1 MEKEN
6 ILSELRKNIQEDKF
20 IKIVFSDRQN
30 GEFNK
35 IIIKSLSLKNGKN
48 IQIESFKDNKAFH
61 KNIELDHFQEI
72 EDILKGYMENFKQ
85 ILLQIE
91 NLDISFIKKKES
103 FTKKINKN
111 NLIKNYIEHNKK
123 KQYILNEGDKIDFL
137 IELGLMSTEGKILKS
152 SYNKFRQI
160 NKYLEFIDDVI
171 EELKSKKLIDN
182 HINVL
187 DFGCGKSYLTFALY
201 YYLKHYRKDLSFSIV
216 GLDLKKDVI
225 EFCNKLAQKL
235 NYENLEFLNG
245 NIKDY
250 DRAKEVDLVFSLHAC
265 NNATDYSLEKA
276 LSLNAKAILA
286 VPCCHHEFFE
296 KIQKNKNSEFYNTLK
311 IMVDNGVVLDK
322 FATLATDSFRSSEFY
337 NTLKIMVDNGVVLD
351 KFATLATDSFRSL
364 ALELCGYKT
373 KMIEF
378 IDMEHTPKN
387 ILIKAI
393 KSKPSNLKEKLK
405 EYNKLKEFLG
415 IQPLLEELTKK
426 YFLIDTNT
434 EIPYN

>member
-6 ILSELRKNIQEDKF
+6 ILFELIKNIQEDKL
-20 IKIVFSDRQN
+20 IKIVFSDRKS
-30 GEFNK
+30 GDFNK
-35 IIIKSLSLKNGKN
+35 VIIKPIILKSTKN

-61 KNIELDHFQEI
+61 KNIDLNNLQEL
-72 EDILKGYMENFKQ
+72 EDNLKEYIDNFKQ

-91 NLDISFIKKKES
+91 GLDISFIRKKENFS
-103 FTKKINKN
+103 RKEKDS
-111 NLIKNYIEHNKK
+111 NLIKTSNEHNKK

-137 IELGLMSTEGKILKS
+137 IELGLMSVEGKILKS
-152 SYNKFRQI
+152 SYNKFKQI

-171 EELKSKKLIDN
+171 EELKAKKLITN

-201 YYLKHYRKDLSFSIV
+201 YYLKNYRKDLTFSIV

-225 EFCNKLAQKL
+225 EFCNKLAKKL
-235 NYENLEFLNG
+235 NHENLEFLNG

-250 DRAKEVDLVFSLHAC
+250 DKSKEVDLVFSLHAC

-276 LSLNAKAILA
+276 LSLDAKAILA

-311 IMVDNGVVLDK
+311 IM
-322 FATLATDSFRSSEFY
+322 A
-337 NTLKIMVDNGVVLD
+337 DNGVVLD

-364 ALELCGYKT
+364 SLELCGYKT

-393 KSKPSNLKEKLK
+393 KSKSSNLKEKLV

-415 IQPLLEELTKK
+415 IKPLLEDLIKK

>member
-6 ILSELRKNIQEDKF
+6 ILFESIKNIQEDKL
-20 IKIVFSDRQN
+20 IKIVFSDRKS
-30 GEFNK
+30 GDFNK
-35 IIIKSLSLKNGKN
+35 VIIKPIILKSVKN

-61 KNIELDHFQEI
+61 KNIDLNNLKEL
-72 EDILKGYMENFKQ
+72 EDNLKEYIDNFKQ

-91 NLDISFIKKKES
+91 GSDISFIRKKENFS
-103 FTKKINKN
+103 RKEKES
-111 NLIKNYIEHNKK
+111 NLIKTSNEHNKK

-137 IELGLMSTEGKILKS
+137 IELGLMSVEGKILKS
-152 SYNKFRQI
+152 SYNKFKQI

-171 EELKSKKLIDN
+171 EELKAKKLITN

-187 DFGCGKSYLTFALY
+187 DFGFGKSYLTFALY
-201 YYLKHYRKDLSFSIV
+201 YYLKNYRKDLTFSIV

-225 EFCNKLAQKL
+225 EFCNKLAKKL

-250 DRAKEVDLVFSLHAC
+250 NKSKEVDLVFSLHAC

-276 LSLNAKAILA
+276 LSLDAKAILA

-311 IMVDNGVVLDK
+311 IM
-322 FATLATDSFRSSEFY
+322 A
-337 NTLKIMVDNGVVLD
+337 DNGVVLD

-364 ALELCGYKT
+364 SLELCRYKT

-393 KSKPSNLKEKLK
+393 KSKSSNLKEKLT

-415 IQPLLEELTKK
+415 IKPLLEDLIKK
-426 YFLIDTNT
+426 YFSIDTNT

>member
-6 ILSELRKNIQEDKF
+6 VLFELKKNIQEDKL
-20 IKIVFSDRQN
+20 IKIVFSDRKS
-30 GEFNK
+30 GDFNK
-35 IIIKSLSLKNGKN
+35 VIIKPIILKSTKN

-61 KNIELDHFQEI
+61 KNIDLNNLQELEN
-72 EDILKGYMENFKQ
+72 ILKEYIENFKQ

-91 NLDISFIKKKES
+91 GADISFIRKKES
-103 FTKKINKN
+103 FSRKEKES
-111 NLIKNYIEHNKK
+111 NLVKSSNEHNKK

-137 IELGLMSTEGKILKS
+137 IELGLMSVEGKILKS
-152 SYNKFRQI
+152 SYNKFKQI

-171 EELKSKKLIDN
+171 EELKAKKLITN

-201 YYLKHYRKDLSFSIV
+201 YYLKNYRKDLTFSIV

-225 EFCNKLAQKL
+225 EFCNKLAKKL

-250 DRAKEVDLVFSLHAC
+250 DKSKEVDLVFSLHAC

-276 LSLNAKAILA
+276 LSLDAKAILA

-296 KIQKNKNSEFYNTLK
+296 KIQKNKNSEFHNTLK
-311 IMVDNGVVLDK
+311 IM
-322 FATLATDSFRSSEFY
+322 A
-337 NTLKIMVDNGVVLD
+337 DNGVVLD

-364 ALELCGYKT
+364 SLELCGYKT
-373 KMIEF
+373 RMIEF

-393 KSKPSNLKEKLK
+393 KSKSSDLKEKLV

-415 IQPLLEELTKK
+415 IKPLLEDLIRK
-426 YFLIDTNT
+426 YFFIDTNT

>member
-6 ILSELRKNIQEDKF
+6 ILFELIKNIQEDKL
-20 IKIVFSDRQN
+20 IKIVFSDRKS
-30 GEFNK
+30 GDFNK
-35 IIIKSLSLKNGKN
+35 VIIKPIILKSTRS

-61 KNIELDHFQEI
+61 KNIDLNNLQEL
-72 EDILKGYMENFKQ
+72 EDSLKEYIDNFKQ

-91 NLDISFIKKKES
+91 GSDISFIRKKENFS
-103 FTKKINKN
+103 RKEKES
-111 NLIKNYIEHNKK
+111 NLIKTSNEHNKK

-137 IELGLMSTEGKILKS
+137 IELGLMSVEGKILKS
-152 SYNKFRQI
+152 SFNKFKQI

-171 EELKSKKLIDN
+171 EDLKAKKLITN

-201 YYLKHYRKDLSFSIV
+201 YYLKNYRKDLTFSIV

-225 EFCNKLAQKL
+225 AFCNKLAKKL

-250 DRAKEVDLVFSLHAC
+250 DKSKEVDLVFSLHAC

-276 LSLNAKAILA
+276 LSLDAKAILA

-311 IMVDNGVVLDK
+311 IM
-322 FATLATDSFRSSEFY
+322 A
-337 NTLKIMVDNGVVLD
+337 DNGVVLD

-364 ALELCGYKT
+364 SLELCGYKT

-393 KSKPSNLKEKLK
+393 KSKSSNLKEKLV

-415 IQPLLEELTKK
+415 IEPLLEDLIKK

>member
-6 ILSELRKNIQEDKF
+6 ILFELIKNIQEDKL
-20 IKIVFSDRQN
+20 IKVVFSDRKS
-30 GEFNK
+30 GDFNK
-35 IIIKSLSLKNGKN
+35 VIIKPIILKSTRN

-61 KNIELDHFQEI
+61 KNIDLNNLQEL
-72 EDILKGYMENFKQ
+72 EDSLKEYIDNFKQ

-91 NLDISFIKKKES
+91 GSDISFIRKKES
-103 FTKKINKN
+103 FSRKEKES
-111 NLIKNYIEHNKK
+111 NLIKTSNEHNKK

-137 IELGLMSTEGKILKS
+137 IELGLMSVEGKILKS
-152 SYNKFRQI
+152 SFNKFKQI

-171 EELKSKKLIDN
+171 EELKAKKLITN

-201 YYLKHYRKDLSFSIV
+201 YYLKNYRKDLTFSIV

-225 EFCNKLAQKL
+225 AFCNKLAKKL

-250 DRAKEVDLVFSLHAC
+250 DKSKEVDLVFSLHAC

-276 LSLNAKAILA
+276 LSLDAKAILA

-311 IMVDNGVVLDK
+311 IM
-322 FATLATDSFRSSEFY
+322 A
-337 NTLKIMVDNGVVLD
+337 DNGVVLD

-364 ALELCGYKT
+364 SLELCGYKT

-393 KSKPSNLKEKLK
+393 KSKSSNLKEKLV

-415 IQPLLEELTKK
+415 IKPLLEDLIKK

>member
-6 ILSELRKNIQEDKF
+6 ILFELIKNIQEDKL
-20 IKIVFSDRQN
+20 IKIVFSDRKS
-30 GEFNK
+30 GDFNK
-35 IIIKSLSLKNGKN
+35 VIIKPIILKSAKN

-61 KNIELDHFQEI
+61 KNIDLNNLQEL
-72 EDILKGYMENFKQ
+72 EDNLKEYIDNFKQ

-91 NLDISFIKKKES
+91 GSDISFIRKKENFS
-103 FTKKINKN
+103 RKEKDS
-111 NLIKNYIEHNKK
+111 NLIKTSNEHNKK

-137 IELGLMSTEGKILKS
+137 IELGLMSVEGKILKS
-152 SYNKFRQI
+152 SFNKFKQI

-171 EELKSKKLIDN
+171 EELKAKKLITN

-201 YYLKHYRKDLSFSIV
+201 YYLKNYRKDLTFSIV

-225 EFCNKLAQKL
+225 EFCNKLAKKL

-250 DRAKEVDLVFSLHAC
+250 DKSKEVDLVFSLHAC

-276 LSLNAKAILA
+276 LSLDAKAILA

-311 IMVDNGVVLDK
+311 IM
-322 FATLATDSFRSSEFY
+322 A
-337 NTLKIMVDNGVVLD
+337 DNGVVLD

-364 ALELCGYKT
+364 SLELCGYKT

-393 KSKPSNLKEKLK
+393 KSKSSNLKEKLT

-415 IQPLLEELTKK
+415 IKPLLEDLIKK

>member
-1 MEKEN
+1 MYY
-6 ILSELRKNIQEDKF
+6 LSWKKNIQEDKL
-20 IKIVFSDRQN
+20 IKIVFSDRKS
-30 GEFNK
+30 GDFNK
-35 IIIKSLSLKNGKN
+35 VIIKPIILKSTKN

-61 KNIELDHFQEI
+61 KNIDLNNLQEL
-72 EDILKGYMENFKQ
+72 EDNLKEYIDNFKQ

-91 NLDISFIKKKES
+91 GSDISFIRKKENFS
-103 FTKKINKN
+103 RKEKES
-111 NLIKNYIEHNKK
+111 NLIKTSNEHNKK

-137 IELGLMSTEGKILKS
+137 IELGLMSVEGKILKS
-152 SYNKFRQI
+152 SFNKFKQI

-171 EELKSKKLIDN
+171 EELKAKKLITN

-201 YYLKHYRKDLSFSIV
+201 YYLKNYRKDLTFSIV

-225 EFCNKLAQKL
+225 EFCNKLAKKL

-250 DRAKEVDLVFSLHAC
+250 DKSKEVDLVFSLHAC

-276 LSLNAKAILA
+276 LSLDAKAILA

-311 IMVDNGVVLDK
+311 IM
-322 FATLATDSFRSSEFY
+322 A
-337 NTLKIMVDNGVVLD
+337 DNGVVLD

-364 ALELCGYKT
+364 SLELCGYKT

-393 KSKPSNLKEKLK
+393 KSKSSNLKEKLV

-415 IQPLLEELTKK
+415 IKPLLEDLIKK

>member
-6 ILSELRKNIQEDKF
+6 MLSELKKYIQEEKF
-20 IKIVFSDRQN
+20 IKIVFSDKKN
-30 GEFNK
+30 GNFSK
-35 IIIKSLSLKNGKN
+35 IIIKPLSLKTGKN

-61 KNIELDHFQEI
+61 KNIELNNLQEI
-72 EDILKGYMENFKQ
+72 ENILKEYIENFKQ

-91 NLDISFIKKKES
+91 NLDISFMKKKER
-103 FTKKINKN
+103 FIKKENKN
-111 NLIKNYIEHNKK
+111 NLIKNSNEHNKK

-137 IELGLMSTEGKILKS
+137 IELGLMSAEGKILKS
-152 SYNKFRQI
+152 SYSKFKQI

-182 HINVL
+182 HINIL

-201 YYLKHYRKDLSFSIV
+201 YYLKHYRKDLTFSIV

-235 NYENLEFLNG
+235 NYENLQFLNG

-250 DRAKEVDLVFSLHAC
+250 DRTLEVDLVFSLHAC

-296 KIQKNKNSEFYNTLK
+296 KIQKNKNSKFYDNLK
-311 IMVDNGVVLDK
+311 IMADNGIALDK
-322 FATLATDSFRSSEFY
+322 FAS
-337 NTLKIMVDNGVVLD
+337 
-351 KFATLATDSFRSL
+351 LATDSFRSL

-393 KSKPSNLKEKLK
+393 KSKSSNLKEKLI
-405 EYNKLKEFLG
+405 EYSKLKEFLG
-415 IQPLLEELTKK
+415 IQPLLEELTRK
-426 YFLIDTNT
+426 YFLIDTNI

>member
-6 ILSELRKNIQEDKF
+6 ILFELIKNIQDDKL
-20 IKIVFSDRQN
+20 IKIVFSDRKS
-30 GEFNK
+30 GDFNK
-35 IIIKSLSLKNGKN
+35 VIIKPIILKSAKN

-61 KNIELDHFQEI
+61 KNIDLNNLQELEN
-72 EDILKGYMENFKQ
+72 ILKEYIENFKQ

-91 NLDISFIKKKES
+91 GADISFIRKKES
-103 FTKKINKN
+103 FSRKEKES
-111 NLIKNYIEHNKK
+111 NLIKTSNEHNKK

-137 IELGLMSTEGKILKS
+137 IELGLMSVEGKILKS
-152 SYNKFRQI
+152 SYNKFKQI

-171 EELKSKKLIDN
+171 EELKAKKLITN

-201 YYLKHYRKDLSFSIV
+201 YYLKNYRKDLTFSIV

-225 EFCNKLAQKL
+225 EFCNKLAKKL

-250 DRAKEVDLVFSLHAC
+250 DKSKEVDLVFSLHAC

-276 LSLNAKAILA
+276 LSLDAKAILT

-296 KIQKNKNSEFYNTLK
+296 KIQKNKNSEFHNTLK
-311 IMVDNGVVLDK
+311 IM
-322 FATLATDSFRSSEFY
+322 A
-337 NTLKIMVDNGVVLD
+337 DNGVVLD

-364 ALELCGYKT
+364 SLELCGYKT

-393 KSKPSNLKEKLK
+393 KSKSSDLKEKLV

-415 IQPLLEELTKK
+415 IKPLLEDLIKK

>member
-6 ILSELRKNIQEDKF
+6 ILFELKKNIQEDKL
-20 IKIVFSDRQN
+20 IKIVFSDRQS
-30 GEFNK
+30 GDFNK
-35 IIIKSLSLKNGKN
+35 VIIKPIILKSTKN

-61 KNIELDHFQEI
+61 KNIDLNNLQELEN
-72 EDILKGYMENFKQ
+72 ILKECIENFKQ

-91 NLDISFIKKKES
+91 SSDISFIRKKES
-103 FTKKINKN
+103 FSRKEKES
-111 NLIKNYIEHNKK
+111 NLIKTSNEHNKK

-137 IELGLMSTEGKILKS
+137 IELGLMSVEGKILKS
-152 SYNKFRQI
+152 SFNKFKQI

-171 EELKSKKLIDN
+171 EELKVKKLITN

-201 YYLKHYRKDLSFSIV
+201 YYLKNYRKDLTFSIV

-225 EFCNKLAQKL
+225 EFCNKLAKKL

-250 DRAKEVDLVFSLHAC
+250 DKSKEVDLVFSLHAC

-276 LSLNAKAILA
+276 LSLDAKAILA

-311 IMVDNGVVLDK
+311 IM
-322 FATLATDSFRSSEFY
+322 A
-337 NTLKIMVDNGVVLD
+337 DNGVVLD

-364 ALELCGYKT
+364 SLELCGYKT

-393 KSKPSNLKEKLK
+393 KSKSSNLKEKLT

-415 IQPLLEELTKK
+415 IKPLLEDLIKK
-426 YFLIDTNT
+426 YFSIDTNT

>member
-6 ILSELRKNIQEDKF
+6 ILFELIKNIQDDKL
-20 IKIVFSDRQN
+20 IKIVFSDRKS
-30 GEFNK
+30 GDFNK
-35 IIIKSLSLKNGKN
+35 VIIKPIILKSAKN

-61 KNIELDHFQEI
+61 KNIDLNNLQEL
-72 EDILKGYMENFKQ
+72 EDNLKEYIDNFKQ

-91 NLDISFIKKKES
+91 GSDVSFIRKKENFS
-103 FTKKINKN
+103 RKEKES
-111 NLIKNYIEHNKK
+111 NLIKTSNEHNKK

-137 IELGLMSTEGKILKS
+137 IELGLMSVKGKILKS
-152 SYNKFRQI
+152 SFNKFKQI

-171 EELKSKKLIDN
+171 EELKAKKLITN

-201 YYLKHYRKDLSFSIV
+201 YYLKNYRKDLTFSIV

-225 EFCNKLAQKL
+225 EFCNKLAKKL

-250 DRAKEVDLVFSLHAC
+250 DKSKEVDLVFSLHAC

-276 LSLNAKAILA
+276 LSLDAKAILA

-311 IMVDNGVVLDK
+311 IMTDNGV
-322 FATLATDSFRSSEFY
+322 
-337 NTLKIMVDNGVVLD
+337 ILD

-364 ALELCGYKT
+364 SLELCGYKT

-393 KSKPSNLKEKLK
+393 KSKSSNLKEKLT

-415 IQPLLEELTKK
+415 IKPLLEDLIKK
-426 YFLIDTNT
+426 YFSIDTNT

>member
-61 KNIELDHFQEI
+61 KNIELDNFQEI

-103 FTKKINKN
+103 FTKKENKN

-201 YYLKHYRKDLSFSIV
+201 YYLKNYRKDLSFSIV

-235 NYENLEFLNG
+235 DYKSLEFLNG

-296 KIQKNKNSEFYNTLK
+296 KIQKNKDSKFYNNLK
-311 IMVDNGVVLDK
+311 IMADNGIVLDK
-322 FATLATDSFRSSEFY
+322 FAS
-337 NTLKIMVDNGVVLD
+337 
-351 KFATLATDSFRSL
+351 LATDSFRSL
-364 ALELCGYKT
+364 ILELCGYKT

-387 ILIKAI
+387 ILIRAI
-393 KSKPSNLKEKLK
+393 KSKSSNLKEKLK
-405 EYNKLKEFLG
+405 EYNRLKEFLG
-415 IQPLLEELTKK
+415 IQPL
-426 YFLIDTNT
+426 FRRIN
-434 EIPYN
+434 

>member
-6 ILSELRKNIQEDKF
+6 VLFELKKNIQDDKL
-20 IKIVFSDRQN
+20 IKIVFSDRKS
-30 GEFNK
+30 GDFNK
-35 IIIKSLSLKNGKN
+35 VIIKPIILKSTKN

-61 KNIELDHFQEI
+61 KNIDLNNLQELEN
-72 EDILKGYMENFKQ
+72 ILKEYIDNFKQ

-91 NLDISFIKKKES
+91 GSDISFIRKKENFS
-103 FTKKINKN
+103 RKEKES
-111 NLIKNYIEHNKK
+111 NLVKTSNEHNKK

-137 IELGLMSTEGKILKS
+137 IELGLMSVEGKILKS
-152 SYNKFRQI
+152 SFNKFKQI

-171 EELKSKKLIDN
+171 EELKVKKLITN

-201 YYLKHYRKDLSFSIV
+201 YYLKNYRKDLTFSIV

-225 EFCNKLAQKL
+225 EFCNKLAKKL

-250 DRAKEVDLVFSLHAC
+250 DKSKEVDLVFSLHAC

-276 LSLNAKAILA
+276 LSLDAKAILA

-311 IMVDNGVVLDK
+311 IM
-322 FATLATDSFRSSEFY
+322 A
-337 NTLKIMVDNGVVLD
+337 DNGVVLD

-364 ALELCGYKT
+364 SLELCGYKT

-393 KSKPSNLKEKLK
+393 KSKSSNLKEKLV

-415 IQPLLEELTKK
+415 IKPLLEDLIKK

>member
-6 ILSELRKNIQEDKF
+6 ILFELIKNIQEDKL
-20 IKIVFSDRQN
+20 IKIVFSDRKS
-30 GEFNK
+30 GDFNK
-35 IIIKSLSLKNGKN
+35 VIIKPIILKSTKN
-48 IQIESFKDNKAFH
+48 IQIESFRDNKAFH
-61 KNIELDHFQEI
+61 KNIDLNNLQELEYN
-72 EDILKGYMENFKQ
+72 LKEYIDNFKQ

-91 NLDISFIKKKES
+91 GSDISFIRKKENFS
-103 FTKKINKN
+103 RKEKES
-111 NLIKNYIEHNKK
+111 NLIKTSNEHNKK

-137 IELGLMSTEGKILKS
+137 IELGLMSVEGKILKS
-152 SYNKFRQI
+152 SFNKFKQI

-171 EELKSKKLIDN
+171 EELKAKKLITN

-201 YYLKHYRKDLSFSIV
+201 YYLKNYRKDLTFSIV

-225 EFCNKLAQKL
+225 EFCNKLAKKL

-250 DRAKEVDLVFSLHAC
+250 DKSKEVDLVFSLHAC

-276 LSLNAKAILA
+276 LSLDAKAILA

-311 IMVDNGVVLDK
+311 IM
-322 FATLATDSFRSSEFY
+322 A
-337 NTLKIMVDNGVVLD
+337 DNGVVLD

-364 ALELCGYKT
+364 SLELCGYKT

-393 KSKPSNLKEKLK
+393 KSKSSNLKEKLV

-415 IQPLLEELTKK
+415 IKPLLEDLIKK

>member
-1 MEKEN
+1 MEKDN
-6 ILSELRKNIQEDKF
+6 ILSELIENIKKNKF
-20 IKIVFSDRQN
+20 IKIVFSDKQN
-30 GEFNK
+30 GDFNK
-35 IIIKSLSLKNGKN
+35 IIIKPLLLKSGKN
-48 IQIESFKDNKAFH
+48 IQIESFKENKAFH
-61 KNIELDHFQEI
+61 KNIELNNIQKI
-72 EDILKGYMENFKQ
+72 ENILKEYIENFKQ

-91 NLDISFIKKKES
+91 NLDISFIKKKEN
-103 FTKKINKN
+103 FVKKENKN
-111 NLIKNYIEHNKK
+111 NLIKNSNEHNKK

-137 IELGLMSTEGKILKS
+137 IELGLMSVEGKILKS

-171 EELKSKKLIDN
+171 EELKDKKLINN

-201 YYLKHYRKDLSFSIV
+201 YYLKNYRKDLTFSIV

-235 NYENLEFLNG
+235 NYSNLEFLNG

-250 DRAKEVDLVFSLHAC
+250 DKAKEIDLVFSLHAC

-296 KIQKNKNSEFYNTLK
+296 KMQKNKNSNFYNTLK
-311 IMVDNGVVLDK
+311 VMADNGV
-322 FATLATDSFRSSEFY
+322 
-337 NTLKIMVDNGVVLD
+337 ILD

-364 ALELCGYKT
+364 TLELCGYKT

-378 IDMEHTPKN
+378 IDTEHTPKN

-393 KSKPSNLKEKLK
+393 KSKSSNLKEKLK
-405 EYNKLKEFLG
+405 EYNRLKEFLG
-415 IQPLLEELTKK
+415 IQPLLEDLAKK
-426 YFLIDTNT
+426 YFLIDTNI

>member
-103 FTKKINKN
+103 FTKKENKN

-160 NKYLEFIDDVI
+160 NRYLEFIDDVI
-171 EELKSKKLIDN
+171 EELKSKKLINN

-296 KIQKNKNSEFYNTLK
+296 KIQKNKNSKFYDNLK
-311 IMVDNGVVLDK
+311 IMADNGVVLDK
-322 FATLATDSFRSSEFY
+322 FAS
-337 NTLKIMVDNGVVLD
+337 
-351 KFATLATDSFRSL
+351 LATDSFRSL

>member
-6 ILSELRKNIQEDKF
+6 ILFELIKNIQEDKL
-20 IKIVFSDRQN
+20 IKIVFSDRKS
-30 GEFNK
+30 GDFNK
-35 IIIKSLSLKNGKN
+35 VIIKPIILKSAKN

-61 KNIELDHFQEI
+61 KNIDLNNLKEL
-72 EDILKGYMENFKQ
+72 EDSLKEYIDNFKQ

-91 NLDISFIKKKES
+91 GSDISFIRKKENFS
-103 FTKKINKN
+103 RKEKES
-111 NLIKNYIEHNKK
+111 NLIKTSNEHNKK

-137 IELGLMSTEGKILKS
+137 IELGLMSIEGKILKS
-152 SYNKFRQI
+152 SYNKFKQI

-171 EELKSKKLIDN
+171 EELKTKKLITN

-201 YYLKHYRKDLSFSIV
+201 YYLKNYRKDLTFSIV

-225 EFCNKLAQKL
+225 EFCNKLAKKL

-250 DRAKEVDLVFSLHAC
+250 DKSKEVDLVFSLHAC

-276 LSLNAKAILA
+276 LSLDAKAILA

-311 IMVDNGVVLDK
+311 IM
-322 FATLATDSFRSSEFY
+322 A
-337 NTLKIMVDNGVVLD
+337 DNGVVLD

-364 ALELCGYKT
+364 SLELCGYKT

-393 KSKPSNLKEKLK
+393 KSKSSNLKEKLV

-415 IQPLLEELTKK
+415 IKPLLEDLIKK
-426 YFLIDTNT
+426 YFSIDTNT

>member
-6 ILSELRKNIQEDKF
+6 ILFELKKNIQEDKL
-20 IKIVFSDRQN
+20 IKIVFSDRKS
-30 GEFNK
+30 GDFNK
-35 IIIKSLSLKNGKN
+35 VIIKPIILKSTKN

-61 KNIELDHFQEI
+61 KNIDLNNLQELEN
-72 EDILKGYMENFKQ
+72 ILKEYIDNFKQ

-91 NLDISFIKKKES
+91 GSDISFIRKKENFS
-103 FTKKINKN
+103 RKEKDS
-111 NLIKNYIEHNKK
+111 NLIKTSNEHNKK

-137 IELGLMSTEGKILKS
+137 IELGLMSVEGKILKS
-152 SYNKFRQI
+152 SFNKFKQI

-171 EELKSKKLIDN
+171 EELKAKKLITN

-201 YYLKHYRKDLSFSIV
+201 YYLKNYRKDLTFSIV

-225 EFCNKLAQKL
+225 EFCNKLAKKL

-250 DRAKEVDLVFSLHAC
+250 DKSKEVDLVFSLHAC

-276 LSLNAKAILA
+276 LSLDAKAILA

-311 IMVDNGVVLDK
+311 IM
-322 FATLATDSFRSSEFY
+322 A
-337 NTLKIMVDNGVVLD
+337 DNGVVLD

-364 ALELCGYKT
+364 SLELCGYKT

-387 ILIKAI
+387 ILIRAI
-393 KSKPSNLKEKLK
+393 KSKSSNLKEKLV

-415 IQPLLEELTKK
+415 IKPLLENLIKK

>member
-6 ILSELRKNIQEDKF
+6 ILSELKKYIQEEKF
-20 IKIVFSDRQN
+20 IKIVFSDRQD
-30 GEFNK
+30 GDFSK
-35 IIIKSLSLKNGKN
+35 IIIKPLSLKNGKN

-61 KNIELDHFQEI
+61 KNIELNNFQEI
-72 EDILKGYMENFKQ
+72 EIILKEYIENFKQ
-85 ILLQIE
+85 ILLQVE
-91 NLDISFIKKKES
+91 SFDISFIRKRKSFIKKE
-103 FTKKINKN
+103 NKN
-111 NLIKNYIEHNKK
+111 NLIKSSNEHNKK
-123 KQYILNEGDKIDFL
+123 KQYILNEGDRIDFL
-137 IELGLMSTEGKILKS
+137 IELGLITVEGKILKS
-152 SYNKFRQI
+152 SYNKFKQI

-182 HINVL
+182 HINIL

-201 YYLKHYRKDLSFSIV
+201 YYLKNYRKDLSFSIV

-225 EFCNKLAQKL
+225 EFCNKLAKKL

-250 DRAKEVDLVFSLHAC
+250 DRAMEVDLVFSLHAC

-296 KIQKNKNSEFYNTLK
+296 KIQKNKTSKLYDNLK
-311 IMVDNGVVLDK
+311 IMADNGIILDK
-322 FATLATDSFRSSEFY
+322 FAS
-337 NTLKIMVDNGVVLD
+337 
-351 KFATLATDSFRSL
+351 LATDSFRSL

-393 KSKPSNLKEKLK
+393 KSKSSNFKEKLI

>member
-6 ILSELRKNIQEDKF
+6 ILFESIKNIQEDKL
-20 IKIVFSDRQN
+20 IKIVFSDRKS
-30 GEFNK
+30 GDFNK
-35 IIIKSLSLKNGKN
+35 VIIKPIILKSAKN

-61 KNIELDHFQEI
+61 KNIDLNNLKEL
-72 EDILKGYMENFKQ
+72 EDSLKKYIDNFKQ

-91 NLDISFIKKKES
+91 GSDISFIRKKES
-103 FTKKINKN
+103 FSRKEKES
-111 NLIKNYIEHNKK
+111 NLIKTSNEHNKK

-137 IELGLMSTEGKILKS
+137 IELGLMSVEGKILKS
-152 SYNKFRQI
+152 SFNKFKQI

-171 EELKSKKLIDN
+171 EELKVKKLITN

-201 YYLKHYRKDLSFSIV
+201 YYLKNYRKDLTFSIV

-225 EFCNKLAQKL
+225 EFCNKLAKKL

-250 DRAKEVDLVFSLHAC
+250 DKSKEVDLVFSLHAC

-276 LSLNAKAILA
+276 LSLDAKAILA

-311 IMVDNGVVLDK
+311 IM
-322 FATLATDSFRSSEFY
+322 A
-337 NTLKIMVDNGVVLD
+337 DNGVVLD

-364 ALELCGYKT
+364 SLELCGYKT

-393 KSKPSNLKEKLK
+393 KSKSSNLKEKLI

-415 IQPLLEELTKK
+415 IKPLLEDLIKK
-426 YFLIDTNT
+426 YFSIDTNT

>member
-1 MEKEN
+1 MKKED
-6 ILSELRKNIQEDKF
+6 ILSELIENIKDNKL
-20 IKIVFSDRQN
+20 IKIVFSDRQD
-30 GEFNK
+30 GDFNK
-35 IIIKSLSLKNGKN
+35 IIMKSLSLKSAKN

-61 KNIELDHFQEI
+61 KNIELNNFQEI
-72 EDILKGYMENFKQ
+72 ENILKEYIENFKQ

-91 NLDISFIKKKES
+91 SLDISFMKKKEN
-103 FTKKINKN
+103 FIKKENKN
-111 NLIKNYIEHNKK
+111 NLIKNSNEHNKK
-123 KQYILNEGDKIDFL
+123 KKYILNEGEKIDFL
-137 IELGLMSTEGKILKS
+137 IELDLMSVEGKILKS
-152 SYNKFRQI
+152 SYNKFKQI

-171 EELKSKKLIDN
+171 VELKTKKLIDN
-182 HINVL
+182 HINIL

-225 EFCNKLAQKL
+225 EFCNKVAQKL
-235 NYENLEFLNG
+235 DYKNLEFLNG

-250 DRAKEVDLVFSLHAC
+250 DRTKKVDLVFSLHAC

-311 IMVDNGVVLDK
+311 IMADNGVVLDK
-322 FATLATDSFRSSEFY
+322 FAS
-337 NTLKIMVDNGVVLD
+337 
-351 KFATLATDSFRSL
+351 LATDSFRSL
-364 ALELCGYKT
+364 TLELCGYKT
-373 KMIEF
+373 RIIEF

-393 KSKPSNLKEKLK
+393 KSKSSNLKEKLK
-405 EYNKLKEFLG
+405 EYNRLKKFLG
-415 IQPLLEELTKK
+415 IQPLLEELTRK

>member
-6 ILSELRKNIQEDKF
+6 ILFELIKNIQDDKL
-20 IKIVFSDRQN
+20 IKIVFSDRKS
-30 GEFNK
+30 GDFNK
-35 IIIKSLSLKNGKN
+35 VIIKPIILKSAKN

-61 KNIELDHFQEI
+61 KNIDLNNLQEL
-72 EDILKGYMENFKQ
+72 EDNLKEYIDNFKQ

-91 NLDISFIKKKES
+91 GSDISFIRKKENFS
-103 FTKKINKN
+103 RKEKDS
-111 NLIKNYIEHNKK
+111 NLIKTSNEHNKK

-137 IELGLMSTEGKILKS
+137 IELGLMSVEGKILKS
-152 SYNKFRQI
+152 SFNKFKQI

-171 EELKSKKLIDN
+171 EELKAKKLITN

-201 YYLKHYRKDLSFSIV
+201 YYLKNYRKDLTFSIV

-225 EFCNKLAQKL
+225 EFCNKLAKKL

-250 DRAKEVDLVFSLHAC
+250 DKSKEVDLVFSLHAC

-276 LSLNAKAILA
+276 LRLDAKAILA
-286 VPCCHHEFFE
+286 VPYCHHEFFE

-311 IMVDNGVVLDK
+311 IM
-322 FATLATDSFRSSEFY
+322 A
-337 NTLKIMVDNGVVLD
+337 DNGVVLD

-364 ALELCGYKT
+364 SLELCGYKT

-387 ILIKAI
+387 ILIRAI
-393 KSKPSNLKEKLK
+393 KSKSSNLKEKLV

-415 IQPLLEELTKK
+415 IKPLLEDLIKK

>member
-6 ILSELRKNIQEDKF
+6 ILFELKKNIQEDKL
-20 IKIVFSDRQN
+20 IKIVFSDRKS
-30 GEFNK
+30 GDFNK
-35 IIIKSLSLKNGKN
+35 VIIKPIILKSAKN

-61 KNIELDHFQEI
+61 KNIDLNNLQEL
-72 EDILKGYMENFKQ
+72 EDNLKEYIDNFKQ

-91 NLDISFIKKKES
+91 GSDISFIRKKENFS
-103 FTKKINKN
+103 RKEKES
-111 NLIKNYIEHNKK
+111 NLIKTSNEHNKK

-137 IELGLMSTEGKILKS
+137 IELGLMSVEGKILKS
-152 SYNKFRQI
+152 SFNKFKQI

-171 EELKSKKLIDN
+171 EELKAKKLITN

-201 YYLKHYRKDLSFSIV
+201 YYLKNYRKDLTFSIV

-225 EFCNKLAQKL
+225 EFCNKLAKKL

-250 DRAKEVDLVFSLHAC
+250 NKSKEVDLVFSLHAC

-276 LSLNAKAILA
+276 LSLDAKAILA

-311 IMVDNGVVLDK
+311 IM
-322 FATLATDSFRSSEFY
+322 A
-337 NTLKIMVDNGVVLD
+337 DNGVVLD

-364 ALELCGYKT
+364 SLELCGYKT

-393 KSKPSNLKEKLK
+393 KSKSSNLKEKLT

-415 IQPLLEELTKK
+415 IKPLLEDLIKK
-426 YFLIDTNT
+426 YFSIDTNT

>member
-1 MEKEN
+1 MQKDN
-6 ILSELRKNIQEDKF
+6 ILFELIEDIQKDKF

-30 GEFNK
+30 GNFSK
-35 IIIKSLSLKNGKN
+35 IIIKPLSLKTGKN

-61 KNIELDHFQEI
+61 KNIELNNLQEI
-72 EDILKGYMENFKQ
+72 ENTLKEYIENFKQ

-91 NLDISFIKKKES
+91 NLDISFMKKKER
-103 FTKKINKN
+103 FIKKENKN
-111 NLIKNYIEHNKK
+111 NLIKNSNEHNKK

-137 IELGLMSTEGKILKS
+137 IELGLMSAEGKILKS
-152 SYNKFRQI
+152 SYNKFKQI

-182 HINVL
+182 HINIL

-250 DRAKEVDLVFSLHAC
+250 DKSKEVDLEFSLHAC

-276 LSLNAKAILA
+276 LSLSAKAILA

-296 KIQKNKNSEFYNTLK
+296 KIQKSKNSDFYNTLK
-311 IMVDNGVVLDK
+311 IML
-322 FATLATDSFRSSEFY
+322 
-337 NTLKIMVDNGVVLD
+337 DNGVVLD

-364 ALELCGYKT
+364 TLELCGYKT

-378 IDMEHTPKN
+378 IDTEHTPKN

-393 KSKPSNLKEKLK
+393 KSKSSNLKEKLI
-405 EYNKLKEFLG
+405 EYSKLKEFLG
-415 IQPLLEELTKK
+415 IQPLLEELTRK

>member
-6 ILSELRKNIQEDKF
+6 ILFELIKNIQDDKL
-20 IKIVFSDRQN
+20 IKIVFSDRKS
-30 GEFNK
+30 GDFNK
-35 IIIKSLSLKNGKN
+35 VIIKPIILKSTKN

-61 KNIELDHFQEI
+61 KNIDLNNLQEL
-72 EDILKGYMENFKQ
+72 EDNLKEYIDNFKQ

-91 NLDISFIKKKES
+91 GSDISFIRKKENFS
-103 FTKKINKN
+103 RKEKDS
-111 NLIKNYIEHNKK
+111 NLIKTSNEHNKK

-137 IELGLMSTEGKILKS
+137 IELGLMSVEGKILKS
-152 SYNKFRQI
+152 SFNKFKQI

-171 EELKSKKLIDN
+171 EELKAKKLITN

-201 YYLKHYRKDLSFSIV
+201 YYLKNYRKDLTFSIV

-225 EFCNKLAQKL
+225 EFCNKLAKKL

-250 DRAKEVDLVFSLHAC
+250 DKSKEVDLVFSLHAC

-276 LSLNAKAILA
+276 LSLDAKAILA

-311 IMVDNGVVLDK
+311 IM
-322 FATLATDSFRSSEFY
+322 A
-337 NTLKIMVDNGVVLD
+337 DNGVVLD

-364 ALELCGYKT
+364 SLELCGYKT

-393 KSKPSNLKEKLK
+393 KSKSSNLKEKLV

-415 IQPLLEELTKK
+415 IKPLLEDLIKK

>member
-6 ILSELRKNIQEDKF
+6 ILFELKKNIQEDKL
-20 IKIVFSDRQN
+20 IKIVFSDRKS
-30 GEFNK
+30 GDFNK
-35 IIIKSLSLKNGKN
+35 VIIKPIILKSAKN

-61 KNIELDHFQEI
+61 KNIDLNNLQEL
-72 EDILKGYMENFKQ
+72 EDNLKEYIDNFKQ

-91 NLDISFIKKKES
+91 GSDISFIRKKENFS
-103 FTKKINKN
+103 RKEKES
-111 NLIKNYIEHNKK
+111 NLIKTSNEHNKK

-137 IELGLMSTEGKILKS
+137 IELGLMSIEGKILKS
-152 SYNKFRQI
+152 SYNKFKQI

-171 EELKSKKLIDN
+171 EELKAKKLITD

-201 YYLKHYRKDLSFSIV
+201 YYLKNYRKDLTFSIV

-225 EFCNKLAQKL
+225 EFCNKLAKKL

-250 DRAKEVDLVFSLHAC
+250 DKSKEVDLVFSLHAC

-276 LSLNAKAILA
+276 LSLDAKAILA

-311 IMVDNGVVLDK
+311 IM
-322 FATLATDSFRSSEFY
+322 A
-337 NTLKIMVDNGVVLD
+337 DNGVVLD

-364 ALELCGYKT
+364 SLELCGYKT

-393 KSKPSNLKEKLK
+393 KSKSSNLKEKLV

-415 IQPLLEELTKK
+415 IKPLLEDLIKK

>member
-6 ILSELRKNIQEDKF
+6 VLFELKKNIQEDKL
-20 IKIVFSDRQN
+20 IKIVFSDRKS
-30 GEFNK
+30 GDFNK
-35 IIIKSLSLKNGKN
+35 VIIKPIILKSTKN

-61 KNIELDHFQEI
+61 KNIDLNNLQELEN
-72 EDILKGYMENFKQ
+72 ILKEYIENFKQ

-91 NLDISFIKKKES
+91 GADISFIRKKES
-103 FTKKINKN
+103 FSRKEKES
-111 NLIKNYIEHNKK
+111 NLVKSSNEHNKK

-137 IELGLMSTEGKILKS
+137 IELGLMSVEGKILKS
-152 SYNKFRQI
+152 SYNKFKQI

-171 EELKSKKLIDN
+171 EELKAKKLITN

-187 DFGCGKSYLTFALY
+187 DFGCEKSYLTFALY
-201 YYLKHYRKDLSFSIV
+201 YYLKNYRKDLTFSIV

-225 EFCNKLAQKL
+225 EFCNKLAKKL

-250 DRAKEVDLVFSLHAC
+250 DKSKEVDLVFSLHAC

-276 LSLNAKAILA
+276 LSLDAKAILA

-296 KIQKNKNSEFYNTLK
+296 KIQKNKNSEFHNTLK
-311 IMVDNGVVLDK
+311 IM
-322 FATLATDSFRSSEFY
+322 A
-337 NTLKIMVDNGVVLD
+337 DNGVVLD

-364 ALELCGYKT
+364 SLELCGYKT
-373 KMIEF
+373 RMIEF

-393 KSKPSNLKEKLK
+393 KSKSSNLKEKLV

-415 IQPLLEELTKK
+415 IKPLLEDLIRK

>member
-6 ILSELRKNIQEDKF
+6 VLFELKKNIQEDKL
-20 IKIVFSDRQN
+20 IKIVFSDRQS
-30 GEFNK
+30 GDFNK
-35 IIIKSLSLKNGKN
+35 VIIKPIILKSTKN

-61 KNIELDHFQEI
+61 KNIDLNNLQEL
-72 EDILKGYMENFKQ
+72 EDNLKEYIDNFKQ

-91 NLDISFIKKKES
+91 GLDISFIRKKENFS
-103 FTKKINKN
+103 RKEKDS
-111 NLIKNYIEHNKK
+111 NLIKTSNEHNKK

-137 IELGLMSTEGKILKS
+137 IELGLMSVEGKILKS
-152 SYNKFRQI
+152 SFNKFKQI

-171 EELKSKKLIDN
+171 EELKAKKLITN

-201 YYLKHYRKDLSFSIV
+201 YYLKNYRKDLTFSIV

-225 EFCNKLAQKL
+225 EFCNKLAKKL

-250 DRAKEVDLVFSLHAC
+250 NKSKEVDLVFSLHAC

-276 LSLNAKAILA
+276 LSLDAKAILA

-311 IMVDNGVVLDK
+311 IM
-322 FATLATDSFRSSEFY
+322 A
-337 NTLKIMVDNGVVLD
+337 DNGVVLD

-364 ALELCGYKT
+364 SLELCGYKT

-393 KSKPSNLKEKLK
+393 KSKSSNLKEKLV

-415 IQPLLEELTKK
+415 IKPLLEDLIKK
-426 YFLIDTNT
+426 YFSIDTNT

>member
-6 ILSELRKNIQEDKF
+6 VLFELKKNIQEDKL
-20 IKIVFSDRQN
+20 IKIVFSDRKS
-30 GEFNK
+30 GDFNK
-35 IIIKSLSLKNGKN
+35 VIIKPIILKSARN

-61 KNIELDHFQEI
+61 KNIDLNNLQEL
-72 EDILKGYMENFKQ
+72 EDNLKEYIDNFKQ

-91 NLDISFIKKKES
+91 GSDISFIRKKENFS
-103 FTKKINKN
+103 RKEKDS
-111 NLIKNYIEHNKK
+111 NLIKTSNEHNKK

-137 IELGLMSTEGKILKS
+137 IELGLMSVEGKILKS
-152 SYNKFRQI
+152 SFNKFKQI

-171 EELKSKKLIDN
+171 EELKAKKLITN

-201 YYLKHYRKDLSFSIV
+201 YYLKNYRKDLTFSIV

-225 EFCNKLAQKL
+225 EFCNKLAKKL

-250 DRAKEVDLVFSLHAC
+250 DKSKEVDLVFSLHAC

-276 LSLNAKAILA
+276 LSLDAKAILA

-311 IMVDNGVVLDK
+311 IM
-322 FATLATDSFRSSEFY
+322 A
-337 NTLKIMVDNGVVLD
+337 DNGVVLD

-364 ALELCGYKT
+364 SLELCGYKT

-393 KSKPSNLKEKLK
+393 KSKSSNLKEKLT

-415 IQPLLEELTKK
+415 IKPLLEDLIKK

>member
-6 ILSELRKNIQEDKF
+6 ILFELIKNIQDDKL
-20 IKIVFSDRQN
+20 IKIVFSDRKS
-30 GEFNK
+30 GDFNK
-35 IIIKSLSLKNGKN
+35 VIIKPIILKSTKN

-61 KNIELDHFQEI
+61 KNIDLNNLQEL
-72 EDILKGYMENFKQ
+72 EDNLKEYIDNFKQ

-91 NLDISFIKKKES
+91 GSDISFIRKKENFS
-103 FTKKINKN
+103 RKEKES
-111 NLIKNYIEHNKK
+111 NLIKTSNEHNKK

-137 IELGLMSTEGKILKS
+137 IELGLMSVEGKILKS
-152 SYNKFRQI
+152 SFNKFKQI

-171 EELKSKKLIDN
+171 EELKVKKLITN

-201 YYLKHYRKDLSFSIV
+201 YYLKNYRKDLTFSIV

-225 EFCNKLAQKL
+225 EFCNKLAKKL

-250 DRAKEVDLVFSLHAC
+250 DKSKEVDLVFSLHAC

-276 LSLNAKAILA
+276 LSLDAKAILA

-311 IMVDNGVVLDK
+311 IM
-322 FATLATDSFRSSEFY
+322 A
-337 NTLKIMVDNGVVLD
+337 DNGVVLD

-364 ALELCGYKT
+364 SLELCGYKT

-393 KSKPSNLKEKLK
+393 KSKSSNLKEKLV

-415 IQPLLEELTKK
+415 IKPLLEDLIKK

>member
-6 ILSELRKNIQEDKF
+6 VLFELKKNIQEDKL
-20 IKIVFSDRQN
+20 IKIVFSDRKSRD
-30 GEFNK
+30 FNK
-35 IIIKSLSLKNGKN
+35 VIIKPIILKSAKN

-61 KNIELDHFQEI
+61 KNIDLNNLQEL
-72 EDILKGYMENFKQ
+72 EDNLKEYIDNFKQ

-91 NLDISFIKKKES
+91 GSDISFIRKKENFS
-103 FTKKINKN
+103 RKEKES
-111 NLIKNYIEHNKK
+111 NLIKTSNEHNKK

-137 IELGLMSTEGKILKS
+137 IELGLMSVEGKILKS
-152 SYNKFRQI
+152 SFNKFKQI

-171 EELKSKKLIDN
+171 EELKAKKLITN

-201 YYLKHYRKDLSFSIV
+201 YYLKNYREDLTFSIV

-225 EFCNKLAQKL
+225 EFCNKLAKKL

-250 DRAKEVDLVFSLHAC
+250 DKSKEVDLVFSLHAC

-276 LSLNAKAILA
+276 LSLDAKAILA

-296 KIQKNKNSEFYNTLK
+296 KIQKNKNSEFYDTLK
-311 IMVDNGVVLDK
+311 IM
-322 FATLATDSFRSSEFY
+322 A
-337 NTLKIMVDNGVVLD
+337 DNGVVLD

-364 ALELCGYKT
+364 SLELCGYKT

-393 KSKPSNLKEKLK
+393 KSKSSNLKEKLV

-415 IQPLLEELTKK
+415 IKPLLEDLIKK

>member
-6 ILSELRKNIQEDKF
+6 MLSELEKYIQEEKF
-20 IKIVFSDRQN
+20 IKIVFSDKKN
-30 GEFNK
+30 GNFSK
-35 IIIKSLSLKNGKN
+35 IIIKPLSLKTGKN

-61 KNIELDHFQEI
+61 KNIELNNLQEI
-72 EDILKGYMENFKQ
+72 ENTLKEHIENFKQ

-91 NLDISFIKKKES
+91 NLDISFMKKKER
-103 FTKKINKN
+103 FIKKENKN
-111 NLIKNYIEHNKK
+111 NLIKNSNEHNKK

-137 IELGLMSTEGKILKS
+137 IELGLMSAEGKILKS
-152 SYNKFRQI
+152 SYSKFKQI

-182 HINVL
+182 HINIL

-250 DRAKEVDLVFSLHAC
+250 DRTLEVDLVFSLHAC

-296 KIQKNKNSEFYNTLK
+296 KIQKNKNSKFYDNLK
-311 IMVDNGVVLDK
+311 IMADNGIALDK
-322 FATLATDSFRSSEFY
+322 FAS
-337 NTLKIMVDNGVVLD
+337 
-351 KFATLATDSFRSL
+351 LATDSFRSL

-393 KSKPSNLKEKLK
+393 KSKSSNLKEKLI
-405 EYNKLKEFLG
+405 EYSKLKEFLG
-415 IQPLLEELTKK
+415 IQPLLEELTRK

>member
-6 ILSELRKNIQEDKF
+6 ILFELIKNIQDDKL
-20 IKIVFSDRQN
+20 IKIVFSDRKS
-30 GEFNK
+30 GDFNK
-35 IIIKSLSLKNGKN
+35 VIIKPIILKSAKN

-61 KNIELDHFQEI
+61 KNIDLNNLQEL
-72 EDILKGYMENFKQ
+72 EDNLKEYIDNFKQ

-91 NLDISFIKKKES
+91 GSDISFIRKKENFS
-103 FTKKINKN
+103 RKEKES
-111 NLIKNYIEHNKK
+111 NLIKTSNEHNKK

-137 IELGLMSTEGKILKS
+137 IELGLMSVEGKILKS
-152 SYNKFRQI
+152 SFNKFKQI

-171 EELKSKKLIDN
+171 EELKAKKLITN

-201 YYLKHYRKDLSFSIV
+201 YYLKNYRKDLTFSIV

-225 EFCNKLAQKL
+225 EFCNKLAKKL

-250 DRAKEVDLVFSLHAC
+250 DKSKEVDLVFSLHAC

-276 LSLNAKAILA
+276 LSLDAKAILA

-311 IMVDNGVVLDK
+311 IM
-322 FATLATDSFRSSEFY
+322 A
-337 NTLKIMVDNGVVLD
+337 DNGVVLD

-364 ALELCGYKT
+364 SLELCGYKT

-393 KSKPSNLKEKLK
+393 KSKSSNLKEKLV

-415 IQPLLEELTKK
+415 IKPLLEDLIKK

>member
-6 ILSELRKNIQEDKF
+6 VLFELKKNIQEDKL
-20 IKIVFSDRQN
+20 IKIVFSDRKSDD
-30 GEFNK
+30 FNK
-35 IIIKSLSLKNGKN
+35 VIIKPIILKSTKN
-48 IQIESFKDNKAFH
+48 IQIESFKNNKAFH
-61 KNIELDHFQEI
+61 KNIDLNNLQELEN
-72 EDILKGYMENFKQ
+72 ILKEYIENFKQ

-91 NLDISFIKKKES
+91 GADISFIRKKES
-103 FTKKINKN
+103 FSRKEKQS
-111 NLIKNYIEHNKK
+111 NLVKSSNEHNKK

-137 IELGLMSTEGKILKS
+137 IELGLMSVEGKILKS
-152 SYNKFRQI
+152 SYNKFKQI

-171 EELKSKKLIDN
+171 EELKDKKLITN
-182 HINVL
+182 HINIL

-201 YYLKHYRKDLSFSIV
+201 YYLKNYRKDLTFSIV

-225 EFCNKLAQKL
+225 EFCNKLAKKL

-250 DRAKEVDLVFSLHAC
+250 DKSKEVDLVFSLHAC

-276 LSLNAKAILA
+276 LSLDAKAILA

-296 KIQKNKNSEFYNTLK
+296 KIQKNKNSEFHNTLK
-311 IMVDNGVVLDK
+311 IM
-322 FATLATDSFRSSEFY
+322 A
-337 NTLKIMVDNGVVLD
+337 DNGVVLD

-364 ALELCGYKT
+364 SLELCGYKT

-393 KSKPSNLKEKLK
+393 KSKSSNLKEKLV

-415 IQPLLEELTKK
+415 IKPLLEDLIRK

>member
-6 ILSELRKNIQEDKF
+6 ILFELIKNIQEDKL
-20 IKIVFSDRQN
+20 IKIVFSDRKS
-30 GEFNK
+30 GDFNK
-35 IIIKSLSLKNGKN
+35 VIIKPIILKSARN

-61 KNIELDHFQEI
+61 KNIDLNNLQEL
-72 EDILKGYMENFKQ
+72 EDNLKEYIDNFKQ

-91 NLDISFIKKKES
+91 GSDISFIRKKENFS
-103 FTKKINKN
+103 RKEKES
-111 NLIKNYIEHNKK
+111 NLIKTSNEHNKK

-137 IELGLMSTEGKILKS
+137 IELGLMSVEGKILKS
-152 SYNKFRQI
+152 SFNKFKQI

-171 EELKSKKLIDN
+171 EELKAKKLITN

-201 YYLKHYRKDLSFSIV
+201 YYLKNYRKDLTFSIV

-225 EFCNKLAQKL
+225 EFCNKLAKKL

-250 DRAKEVDLVFSLHAC
+250 DKSKEVDLVFSLHAC

-276 LSLNAKAILA
+276 LSLDAKAILA

-311 IMVDNGVVLDK
+311 IM
-322 FATLATDSFRSSEFY
+322 A
-337 NTLKIMVDNGVVLD
+337 DNGVVLD

-364 ALELCGYKT
+364 SLELCGYKT

-387 ILIKAI
+387 ILIRAI
-393 KSKPSNLKEKLK
+393 KSKSSNLKEKLK
-405 EYNKLKEFLG
+405 EYNRLKDFLG
-415 IQPLLEELTKK
+415 INPLLEDLAKK
-426 YFLIDTNT
+426 YFLIDTNI

>member
-6 ILSELRKNIQEDKF
+6 ILFELIKNIQEDKL
-20 IKIVFSDRQN
+20 IKIVFSDRKSRD
-30 GEFNK
+30 FNK
-35 IIIKSLSLKNGKN
+35 VIIKPIILKSAKN

-61 KNIELDHFQEI
+61 KNIDLNNLQEL
-72 EDILKGYMENFKQ
+72 EDNLKEYIDNFKQ

-91 NLDISFIKKKES
+91 GSDISFIRKKENFS
-103 FTKKINKN
+103 RKEKES
-111 NLIKNYIEHNKK
+111 NLIKTSNEHNKK

-137 IELGLMSTEGKILKS
+137 IELGLMSVEGKILKS
-152 SYNKFRQI
+152 SFNKFKQI

-171 EELKSKKLIDN
+171 EELKAKKLITN

-201 YYLKHYRKDLSFSIV
+201 YYLKNYRKDLTFSIV

-225 EFCNKLAQKL
+225 EFCNKLAKKL

-250 DRAKEVDLVFSLHAC
+250 NKSKEVDLVFSLHAC

-276 LSLNAKAILA
+276 LSLDAKAILA

-311 IMVDNGVVLDK
+311 IM
-322 FATLATDSFRSSEFY
+322 A
-337 NTLKIMVDNGVVLD
+337 DNGVVLD

-364 ALELCGYKT
+364 SLELCGYKT

-393 KSKPSNLKEKLK
+393 KSKSSNLKEKLV

-415 IQPLLEELTKK
+415 IKPLLEDLIKK

>member
-6 ILSELRKNIQEDKF
+6 ILFESIKNIQEDKL
-20 IKIVFSDRQN
+20 IKIVFSDRKS
-30 GEFNK
+30 GDFNK
-35 IIIKSLSLKNGKN
+35 VIIKPIILKSAKN
-48 IQIESFKDNKAFH
+48 IQIESFKDNKSFH
-61 KNIELDHFQEI
+61 KNIDLNNLKEL
-72 EDILKGYMENFKQ
+72 EDSLKEYIDNFKQ

-91 NLDISFIKKKES
+91 GSDISFIRKKENFS
-103 FTKKINKN
+103 RKEKES
-111 NLIKNYIEHNKK
+111 NLIKTSNEHNKK

-137 IELGLMSTEGKILKS
+137 IELGLMSVEGKILKS
-152 SYNKFRQI
+152 SFNKFKQI

-171 EELKSKKLIDN
+171 EELKAKKLITN

-201 YYLKHYRKDLSFSIV
+201 YYLKNYRKDLTFSIV

-225 EFCNKLAQKL
+225 EFCNKLAKKL

-250 DRAKEVDLVFSLHAC
+250 NKSKEVDLVFSLHAC

-276 LSLNAKAILA
+276 LSLDAKAILA

-311 IMVDNGVVLDK
+311 IM
-322 FATLATDSFRSSEFY
+322 A
-337 NTLKIMVDNGVVLD
+337 DNGVVLD

-364 ALELCGYKT
+364 SLELCGYKT

-393 KSKPSNLKEKLK
+393 KSKSSNLKEKLT

-415 IQPLLEELTKK
+415 IKPLLEDLIKK
-426 YFLIDTNT
+426 YFSIDTNT

>member
-6 ILSELRKNIQEDKF
+6 ILFELKKNIQEDKL
-20 IKIVFSDRQN
+20 IKIVFSDRKS
-30 GEFNK
+30 GDFNK
-35 IIIKSLSLKNGKN
+35 VIIKPIILKSTKN

-61 KNIELDHFQEI
+61 KNIDLNNLQEL
-72 EDILKGYMENFKQ
+72 EDNLKEYIDNFKQ

-91 NLDISFIKKKES
+91 GSDISFIRKKENFS
-103 FTKKINKN
+103 RKEKDS
-111 NLIKNYIEHNKK
+111 NLIKTSNEHNKK

-137 IELGLMSTEGKILKS
+137 IELGLMSVEGKILKS
-152 SYNKFRQI
+152 SFNKFKQI

-171 EELKSKKLIDN
+171 EELKAKKLITN

-201 YYLKHYRKDLSFSIV
+201 YYLKNYRKDLTFSIV

-225 EFCNKLAQKL
+225 EFCNKLAKKL

-250 DRAKEVDLVFSLHAC
+250 NKSKEVDLVFSLHAC

-276 LSLNAKAILA
+276 LSLDAKAILA

-311 IMVDNGVVLDK
+311 IM
-322 FATLATDSFRSSEFY
+322 A
-337 NTLKIMVDNGVVLD
+337 DNGVVLD

-364 ALELCGYKT
+364 SLELCGYKT

-393 KSKPSNLKEKLK
+393 KSKSSNLKEKLT

-415 IQPLLEELTKK
+415 IKPLLEDLVKK
-426 YFLIDTNT
+426 YFSIDTNT

>member
-6 ILSELRKNIQEDKF
+6 ILFELIKNIQDDKL
-20 IKIVFSDRQN
+20 IKIVFSDRKS
-30 GEFNK
+30 GDFNK
-35 IIIKSLSLKNGKN
+35 VIIKPIILKSAKN

-61 KNIELDHFQEI
+61 KNIDLNNLQEL
-72 EDILKGYMENFKQ
+72 EDNLKEYIDNFKQ

-91 NLDISFIKKKES
+91 GTDISFIRKKENFS
-103 FTKKINKN
+103 RKEKES
-111 NLIKNYIEHNKK
+111 NLIKTSNEHNKK

-137 IELGLMSTEGKILKS
+137 IELGLMSVEGKILKS
-152 SYNKFRQI
+152 SFNKFKQI

-171 EELKSKKLIDN
+171 EELKAKKLITN

-201 YYLKHYRKDLSFSIV
+201 YYLKNYRKDLTFSIV

-225 EFCNKLAQKL
+225 EFCNKLAKKL

-250 DRAKEVDLVFSLHAC
+250 DKSKEVDLVFSLHAC

-276 LSLNAKAILA
+276 LSLDAKAILA

-311 IMVDNGVVLDK
+311 IM
-322 FATLATDSFRSSEFY
+322 A
-337 NTLKIMVDNGVVLD
+337 DNGVVLD

-364 ALELCGYKT
+364 SLELCGYKT

-393 KSKPSNLKEKLK
+393 KSKSSNLKEKLT

-415 IQPLLEELTKK
+415 IKPLLEDLIKK
-426 YFLIDTNT
+426 YFSIDTNT

>member
-6 ILSELRKNIQEDKF
+6 VLFELKKNIQEDKL
-20 IKIVFSDRQN
+20 IKIVFSDRQS
-30 GEFNK
+30 GDFNK
-35 IIIKSLSLKNGKN
+35 VIIKPIILKSAKN

-61 KNIELDHFQEI
+61 KNIDLNNLQEL
-72 EDILKGYMENFKQ
+72 EDNLKEYIDNFKQ

-91 NLDISFIKKKES
+91 GSDISFIRKKENFS
-103 FTKKINKN
+103 RKEKES
-111 NLIKNYIEHNKK
+111 NLIKTSNEHNKK

-137 IELGLMSTEGKILKS
+137 IELGLMSVEGKILKS
-152 SYNKFRQI
+152 SFNKFKQI

-171 EELKSKKLIDN
+171 EELKAKKLITN

-201 YYLKHYRKDLSFSIV
+201 YYLKNYRKDLTFSIV

-225 EFCNKLAQKL
+225 EFCNKLAKKL

-250 DRAKEVDLVFSLHAC
+250 DKSKEVDLVFSLHAC

-276 LSLNAKAILA
+276 LSLDAKAILA

-311 IMVDNGVVLDK
+311 IM
-322 FATLATDSFRSSEFY
+322 A
-337 NTLKIMVDNGVVLD
+337 DNGVVLD

-364 ALELCGYKT
+364 SLELCGYKT

-387 ILIKAI
+387 ILIRAI
-393 KSKPSNLKEKLK
+393 KSKSSNLKEKLV

-415 IQPLLEELTKK
+415 IKPLLEDLIKK